1 MSDRVALNAAH
12 VVRILCENH
21 GSLVLSELQ
30 RKICQE
36 FKTKDGNEDELKR
49 ITSDERNFL
58 IKEDLVVAKTSVRV
72 CGNFK
77 IKDGNEDVR
86 VFEYPGHENCDKLH
100 LCKYHVCGNCSHRN
114 CISHDLSCH
123 NNQDLLMRMHLQYL
137 TEANLFQLLLQ
148 NDPELLPEV
157 CQYYNMPSP
166 CKYNSKCEKIH
177 ICKEFLQGNCSNGGA
192 CRLDHDFGT
201 QSLNAL
207 ENRGVSTKEKSILI
221 KTYKNRLLLLPPEHE
236 GRSVCPSGTR
246 EICIYNLL
254 QKCRYSDKCFNIHH
268 DLPYRWQIL
277 GENCST
283 WSDVAGQEDIER
295 DFCNP
300 ANNTSLGSPPV
311 DFVDMTRGQF
321 RVSHLP
327 FATQWRWCY
336 VDPAGNW
343 MDYSEEETA
352 TLEAAYLKHE
362 EYVTFEKNGNKHSIC
377 LKQL

>member
-1 MSDRVALNAAH
+1 SSPHSRVALNAAH

-77 IKDGNEDVR
+77 IKDGNED
-86 VFEYPGHENCDKLH
+86 LH

-157 CQYYNMPSP
+157 
-166 CKYNSKCEKIH
+166 KHVTLKH
-177 ICKEFLQGNCSNGGA
+177 LQISYSHC
-192 CRLDHDFGT
+192 
-201 QSLNAL
+201 
-207 ENRGVSTKEKSILI
+207 ILFSMI
-221 KTYKNRLLLLPPEHE
+221 SSMKTY
-236 GRSVCPSGTR
+236 
-246 EICIYNLL
+246 
-254 QKCRYSDKCFNIHH
+254 
-268 DLPYRWQIL
+268 QI
-277 GENCST
+277 
-283 WSDVAGQEDIER
+283 VKK
-295 DFCNP
+295 
-300 ANNTSLGSPPV
+300 
-311 DFVDMTRGQF
+311 
-321 RVSHLP
+321 
-327 FATQWRWCY
+327 Y
-336 VDPAGNW
+336 
-343 MDYSEEETA
+343 
-352 TLEAAYLKHE
+352 
-362 EYVTFEKNGNKHSIC
+362 
-377 LKQL
+377 